1 MLAPLRGNREVLA
14 LLLGVLPLEG
24 GGTAA
29 SQREAAGK
37 WAKLVLLLVPTP
49 SQGLGGGL
57 QGFEVPLLGA
67 GCFLLCVQ
75 RRLTRSSA

>member
-49 SQGLGGGL
+49 SQGLG
-57 QGFEVPLLGA
+57 FEVPLLGA